1 MIPKTNQRKI
11 EILLQPLLHDYFQGE
26 DAQTLLGE
34 KESGHVMGTIIEDRC
49 GVFLSENDY
58 TIVKEVNKLG
68 EEKARAH
75 SDFNIVL
82 KSKDFLLSDN
92 TNRVNVKFSGE
103 TNGQPNI
110 CSIRRVLDS
119 LHKGEID
126 AYYLLKVKHNRSTNT
141 TQVFFV
147 DILDYLD
154 CVTYNGGTGQ
164 LMLKEKSFYETY
176 GNVPERTLVEKRRM
190 LFDLYDTKMK
200 EHIILKEKQI
210 IKYQEQRNEFEDR
223 YTN

>member
-1 MIPKTNQRKI
+1 MIPINNQRKI
-11 EILLQPLLHDYFQGE
+11 ENVLQPILHDYFQGE
-26 DAQTLLGE
+26 DAQSLLGE

-49 GVFLSENDY
+49 GVFLSENGWD
-58 TIVKEVNKLG
+58 IVKEVNKLG

-75 SDFNIVL
+75 SDFNIVI
-82 KSKDFLLSDN
+82 KTN
-92 TNRVNVKFSGE
+92 VNRVNVKFSGE
-103 TNGQPNI
+103 KNGQPNI

-126 AYYLLKVKHNRSTNT
+126 AYYLLKVKHNRLTNT

-147 DILDYLD
+147 DVLDYLD

-164 LMLKEKSFYETY
+164 LMLKEKNFYETY
-176 GNVPERTLVEKRRM
+176 GNVPERTLEEKRIM
-190 LFDLYDTKMK
+190 LFDLYDTKMN
-200 EHIILKEKQI
+200 EHIILKEKQR
-210 IKYQEQRNEFEDR
+210 IKYREQREEFENR